1 MKKYIINNWLFG
13 LLVALPV
20 LFFSCSD
27 DESVSVTRV
36 CAQKVTD
43 TETVLTKVRLG
54 EKIRIEGSGFTTTK
68 AIYCNGVEVAGVNSN
83 YITDNAIIFTIPTTI
98 PTGTKLQM
106 KRCVIQYVLLR
117 NTMILYSRSQFSSC
131 SVCDGCFPYDAKSR

>member
-1 MKKYIINNWLFG
+1 M
-13 LLVALPV
+13 
-20 LFFSCSD
+20 
-27 DESVSVTRV
+27 SVTRV

-98 PTGTKLQM
+98 PTGTE
-106 KRCVIQYVLLR
+106 VTDETVR
-117 NTMILYSRSQFSSC
+117 NTIRIVTKHDDFVFPFSILAAAP
-131 SVCDGCFPYDAKSR
+131 SVTDVSHTMPRVGEWIDIYGTNLKDIEK

>member
-83 YITDNAIIFTIPTTI
+83 YITDNAIISLSQLQFLP
-98 PTGTKLQM
+98 GRKLQM

-117 NTMILYSRSQFSSC
+117 NTMILYSRSQFWQLL
-131 SVCDGCFPYDAKSR
+131 RL